1 MSDIKSYINDL
12 FRYIDTYENNYP
24 AFQAEAFFQT
34 YNGIYTVFQALRQ
47 QRNDAV
53 EVDYVF
59 LDHLK
64 ESPLTS
70 SDLRQLTI
78 QLMVSYFESEADV
91 DGRSNQAYEYC
102 RNLRPVKQDVSF
114 FDNHLLPLLFEEGS
128 LNNNFELNAFFL
140 NELARFMKK
149 FGKPVQANLSP
160 EAFAALPEPLKILE
174 LARRREELGPELVR
188 DRTSLEFHLQQVD
201 AFNKLGTRGKLY
213 DQYLSKWNYLVTTSF
228 WSRIRGYLGVF
239 WGKIKGAFSNWKYFK
254 LVITQRNPAYMS
266 YGGIIVI
273 MLALAVLVPSWWGD
287 YKDSELEVLKQ
298 RANQVQQ
305 GGDR

>member
-1 MSDIKSYINDL
+1 M
-12 FRYIDTYENNYP
+12 
-24 AFQAEAFFQT
+24 
-34 YNGIYTVFQALRQ
+34 
-47 QRNDAV
+47 
-53 EVDYVF
+53 
-59 LDHLK
+59 DHLK

-70 SDLRQLTI
+70 SDLRQLTL

-102 RNLRPVKQDVSF
+102 RNLRPIKQDVSF
-114 FDNHLLPLLFEEGS
+114 FDNHLLPLLFDEGS

-174 LARRREELGPELVR
+174 LARRREELGSELVK
-188 DRTSLEFHLQQVD
+188 DRASLEFHLQQVD
-201 AFNKLGTRGKLY
+201 AFNKLGSRGKLY
-213 DQYLSKWNYLVTTSF
+213 YQYLSQWNYLVTTSF
-228 WSRIRGYLGVF
+228 WAKVKGYLGVF
-239 WGKIKGAFSNWKYFK
+239 WGKIKGAFSNWRYFK
-254 LVITQRNPAYMS
+254 LVITQRNPAYLF

-273 MLALAVLVPSWWGD
+273 MLALAVLVPSWWGN
-287 YKDSELEVLKQ
+287 YKDSELEVLKE

-305 GGDR
+305 VDNR